1 MRFTWYYINI
11 IFFKSSF
18 FPFNFLKIFLLQLFG
33 CTVGKGV
40 IIKPN
45 INIKYPW
52 KLKLGNHVWIGEMV
66 WIDNLD
72 NVTIGNNVCISQGA
86 MLICGSHNYKNQSFD
101 LITKEIIIKEGVW
114 IGAKSIILQG
124 VISESHA
131 ILSAGSVISKNLEK
145 FSIYKGNPALKVSSR
160 TIS

>member
-124 VISESHA
+124 VIAESHA